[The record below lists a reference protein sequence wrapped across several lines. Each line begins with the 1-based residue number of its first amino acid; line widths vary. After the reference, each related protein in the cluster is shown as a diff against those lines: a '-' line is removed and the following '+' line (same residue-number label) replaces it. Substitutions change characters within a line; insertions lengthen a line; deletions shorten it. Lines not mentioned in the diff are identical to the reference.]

1 MRQSLINLNPNL
13 ITLDASAIS
22 EAGTSFQR
30 VIESLLQ
37 AFNDECDSIRQCAKN
52 VVAWLIKTYPSF
64 PTVIRRLS
72 YFHRQELLAFI
83 DEIKSS
89 PARPDPR
96 AVPKG
101 DQRSLSNTPLDRT
114 DAMLYNTVTIGGP
127 SSPA

>member
-37 AFNDECDSIRQCAKN
+37 AFNDERDSIRQCAKN

-89 PARPDPR
+89 PARPDP
-96 AVPKG
+96 
-101 DQRSLSNTPLDRT
+101 
-114 DAMLYNTVTIGGP
+114 
-127 SSPA
+127 